1 MEDDMRNC
9 GWKAVIRL
17 PQLHSPQW
25 SAKET
30 LNFSAI
36 EISSANTRCTR
47 FGVCYCLNVTKW
59 QLLIE
64 ICVFLEH
71 YRFLSFSE
79 LIIDFKMSS
88 DCVYCELE
96 LVIDRD
102 NLISGALKVI
112 NQLRKNWLFD
122 RLKFKVRMKSFI
134 NIKLAYRYWKSYIYM
149 LKYLDF
155 HWWNNKSVDWSS
167 S

>member
-1 MEDDMRNC
+1 
-9 GWKAVIRL
+9 
-17 PQLHSPQW
+17 
-25 SAKET
+25 
-30 LNFSAI
+30 
-36 EISSANTRCTR
+36 
-47 FGVCYCLNVTKW
+47 
-59 QLLIE
+59 
-64 ICVFLEH
+64 
-71 YRFLSFSE
+71 

-134 NIKLAYRYWKSYIYM
+134 
-149 LKYLDF
+149 
-155 HWWNNKSVDWSS
+155 
-167 S
+167 